1 MLVFSWDDMMKT
13 YKQVVQRE
21 GQIALSS
28 GFSGSG
34 TEPDYKRID
43 LIASIFEKSSETV
56 RLDVIAARD
65 SRETYRKVAGK
76 DRGF

>member
-1 MLVFSWDDMMKT
+1 MKS
-13 YKQVVQRE
+13 YEEVVKRE
-21 GQIALSS
+21 GAIALSA

-34 TEPDYKRID
+34 TEPSYKRID

-56 RLDVIAARD
+56 RRDIIKHRD

-76 DRGF
+76 DRGY